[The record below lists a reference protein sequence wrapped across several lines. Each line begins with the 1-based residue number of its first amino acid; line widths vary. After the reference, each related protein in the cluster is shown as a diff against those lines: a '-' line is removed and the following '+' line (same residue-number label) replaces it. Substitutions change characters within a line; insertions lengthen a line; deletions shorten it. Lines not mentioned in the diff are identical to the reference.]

1 MSGNETRRTAMFVV
15 FFISSMLVQCVDCFT
30 TPNFPITTRHVFGS
44 NTDTHAFHTNQR
56 TIVRMGQ
63 TNKEDLNDDE
73 EEDTR
78 SEERVLLKQKDEMKE
93 VEGDKEKEESSLD
106 DWLDRPFFD
115 PTSDQNT
122 GLGKWFGDLVQ
133 QDYATAEALYVGLL
147 FAIWLW
153 VGQEWLR
160 FQYYGDAYH
169 GPFSPPS
176 HLF

>member
-1 MSGNETRRTAMFVV
+1 MSGNDELRRMAMFVV
-15 FFISSMLVQCVDCFT
+15 FFISSMLVHSVDCFT
-30 TPNFPITTRHVFGS
+30 TTNFPITTRQFGS
-44 NTDTHAFHTNQR
+44 NTYTHAFHTNQR
-56 TIVRMGQ
+56 TIVRMVQ
-63 TNKEDLNDDE
+63 PNKEDPNDDDDE
-73 EEDTR
+73 EIEETR
-78 SEERVLLKQKDEMKE
+78 SEERVLVTQKDETKNGGDNEKKE
-93 VEGDKEKEESSLD
+93 SLD

-160 FQYYGDAYH
+160 
-169 GPFSPPS
+169 
-176 HLF
+176 